1 MASVSSTSRCP
12 LDFAKATD
20 FAPTQNPAESADT
33 HETTGENLSNNGSTE
48 SNQYNILVACTD
60 IGNGLTLLIAL
71 AFADTIRLRLALPEA
86 NYSNISWVGRT
97 WTPQSFCAAPLQ
109 ESPCMAAFNL
119 LMLMILYWSMAAV
132 ENPPPP
138 KLETA
143 VFIREAAGEGFH
155 DAGLPALVL
164 YVAGSEDLEV
174 CCKNIC
180 ANRPPFSQ

>member
-1 MASVSSTSRCP
+1 MRRITIPVAEAALGRKIRPFIVSFC
-12 LDFAKATD
+12 
-20 FAPTQNPAESADT
+20 
-33 HETTGENLSNNGSTE
+33 STE
-48 SNQYNILVACTD
+48 SNQYNILVACAD

-97 WTPQSFCAAPLQ
+97 WTPQSSCAAPLQ
-109 ESPCMAAFNL
+109 APCVATFNL
-119 LMLMILYWSMAAV
+119 LVLMILYWSMAAV

-143 VFIREAAGEGFH
+143 AFIREATGEGFL
-155 DAGLPALVL
+155 DAGLPAFVL
-164 YVAGSEDLEV
+164 YVTGSEDLEV
-174 CCKNIC
+174 CCENIC